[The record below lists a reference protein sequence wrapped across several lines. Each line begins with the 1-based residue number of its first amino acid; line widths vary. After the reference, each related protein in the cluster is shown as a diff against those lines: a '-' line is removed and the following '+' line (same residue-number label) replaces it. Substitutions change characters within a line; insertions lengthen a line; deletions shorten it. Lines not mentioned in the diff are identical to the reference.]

1 MLVFISIIYLKF
13 YIVGPISSLKK
24 NIVKTLLFIVPNLYF
39 IIIYPPKPAG
49 SGPGQAGA
57 GGFFFANKRFFLANK
72 RFFLAKKRFFLAK
85 KRFFLANKRFFLP
98 KQTL

>member
-1 MLVFISIIYLKF
+1 M
-13 YIVGPISSLKK
+13 
-24 NIVKTLLFIVPNLYF
+24 VKTLLFIVPNLDF

-72 RFFLAKKRFFLAK
+72 RFFLA
-85 KRFFLANKRFFLP
+85 NKRYLLDRFEPNREPLVRFSGSSVLEI
-98 KQTL
+98 